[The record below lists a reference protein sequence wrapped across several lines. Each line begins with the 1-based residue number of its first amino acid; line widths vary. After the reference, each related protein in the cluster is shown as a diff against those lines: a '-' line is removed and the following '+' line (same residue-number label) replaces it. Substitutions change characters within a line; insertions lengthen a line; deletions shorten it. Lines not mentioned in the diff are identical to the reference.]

1 MNQLP
6 GCLAFCAILPL
17 VLSAQGEPGRV
28 PLNKVR
34 AHGVELHYLDQGAG
48 VPVIFVPGGL
58 EDYRSWQTQ
67 VEAFSQGHRAI
78 AYSRRYNFP
87 NTGAAS
93 ESHYSASVD
102 AEDLAGLIRRLKLAP
117 AHVVGLS
124 YGAYAALLLAVKHP
138 ELVRSLVL
146 SEPPVLRW
154 LPRLDGGQPLF
165 LAFMNK
171 VWKPAARGFRQGD
184 EAGLKATVD
193 GFGELGYSGTDE
205 KMTYASL
212 PPEARL
218 ALLQNAPEWRALTR
232 SKDAF
237 PSVPF
242 SAVKRLRMPTLLLS
256 GARTLQLA
264 KVIDARLQALLP
276 RGQRIII
283 PDATH
288 DMWSEKP
295 DQCRK
300 AALEFIDAH

>member
-1 MNQLP
+1 M
-6 GCLAFCAILPL
+6 
-17 VLSAQGEPGRV
+17 
-28 PLNKVR
+28 KVR
-34 AHGVELHYLDQGAG
+34 AHGVDLHYLDQGTG

-58 EDYRSWQTQ
+58 EDYRSWQAQ

-93 ESHYSASVD
+93 EGHYSASVD
-102 AEDLAGLIRRLKLAP
+102 AEDLAGLIRQLKLAP
-117 AHVVGLS
+117 AHVVGHS
-124 YGAYAALLLAVKHP
+124 YGAYAALILAVKHP

-154 LPRLDGGQPLF
+154 LPKLEGGQPLF
-165 LAFMNK
+165 IEFMSN

-184 EAGLKATVD
+184 EAGLIATVD
-193 GFGELGYSGTDE
+193 GFGELGYSGTEE

-218 ALLQNAPEWRALTR
+218 ALQQNAPEWRALTR

-237 PSVPF
+237 PPVPF
-242 SAVKRLRMPTLLLS
+242 SAIKRLGTPTLLLS
-256 GARTLQLA
+256 GARSLKLA
-264 KVIDARLQALLP
+264 KVIDARLVAMLP
-276 RGQRIII
+276 HGQRIII

-288 DMWSEKP
+288 EMWSEKP
-295 DQCRK
+295 EQCLK
-300 AALEFIDAH
+300 AAIEFIDLH